1 MSQLF
6 TSGGQSFGASASSTI
21 HVTPLGKDSCKFVPG
36 LSADLN
42 LYPFSVV
49 KRDPEYNSSS
59 EFCES

>member
-21 HVTPLGKDSCKFVPG
+21 HVTPLGKGSCKFVPA